1 MIGYLPT
8 SLEINGTEYA
18 INTDFRVVLT
28 IFEAFEDAEL
38 TEREKS
44 LVLLYLLF
52 EDADSIP
59 EEDLQTALRACSR
72 FLDGLS
78 DSREDESHNNGKN
91 ENKRIFSW
99 VHDEKI
105 LFSAINKVAGFE
117 TRAVDY
123 LHWWTFLGYFNEIGE
138 GMFSTVIGIR
148 QKKAKG
154 KKLDKWDEDFYRA
167 NRSLI
172 DLPTN
177 ESKESRAE
185 RDYIN
190 KLINGEV

>member
-8 SLEINGTEYA
+8 ALEINGAEYE

-28 IFEAFEDAEL
+28 IFEAFEDPEL
-38 TEREKS
+38 SEKEKS
-44 LVLLYLLF
+44 LVMLYLLF
-52 EDADSIP
+52 VEPGAIP
-59 EEDLQTALRACSR
+59 RGDLQDALTKAAW
-72 FLDGLS
+72 FIDGGGAERKETGS
-78 DSREDESHNNGKN
+78 SGK
-91 ENKRIFSW
+91 RVFSW

-117 TRAVDY
+117 TRAAEY

-138 GMFSTVIGIR
+138 GMFSTVISIR
-148 QKKAKG
+148 QKKARG

-167 NRSLI
+167 NRTLC
-172 DLPTN
+172 DLPTAR
-177 ESKESRAE
+177 SKAEQEE

-190 KLINGEV
+190 RLLNGEV